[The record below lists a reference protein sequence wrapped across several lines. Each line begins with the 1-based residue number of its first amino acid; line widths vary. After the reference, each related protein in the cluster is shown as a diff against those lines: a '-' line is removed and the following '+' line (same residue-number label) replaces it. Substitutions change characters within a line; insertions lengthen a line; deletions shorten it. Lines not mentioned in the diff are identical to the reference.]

1 MTEVIRS
8 IIRNSSWFG
17 AQILVSVPEKGYVDM
32 KLRNGLFCT
41 VQLRNAYEAE
51 VRLAQF
57 GGFSSLIGSDNVCEL
72 LEKLS
77 H

>member
-1 MTEVIRS
+1 MTE
-8 IIRNSSWFG
+8 IINKVVTNSVWMG
-17 AQILVSVPEKGYVDM
+17 AQPYVVLPNKGYIDM
-32 KLRNGLFCT
+32 RLRNGLFCS
-41 VQLRNAYEAE
+41 VQLRNAHEAE

-57 GGFSSLIGSDNVCEL
+57 GGFSSLIGSDKVCEL